1 MNIYVVV
8 SLTYTNMWKLTN
20 KERDYHGNQNL
31 VNVKDFAHRMSIKYD
46 IDESVCNE
54 AIQDMFNYMMK
65 MILERKIIYVKEF
78 FKLGIKQCKAVNVN
92 VLNKEGRSSYLYD
105 KPSFKF
111 LIPFKNKVKALRGT
125 QRVDAGKESEFSYG
139 EE

>member
-1 MNIYVVV
+1 
-8 SLTYTNMWKLTN
+8 
-20 KERDYHGNQNL
+20 
-31 VNVKDFAHRMSIKYD
+31 MSIKYD